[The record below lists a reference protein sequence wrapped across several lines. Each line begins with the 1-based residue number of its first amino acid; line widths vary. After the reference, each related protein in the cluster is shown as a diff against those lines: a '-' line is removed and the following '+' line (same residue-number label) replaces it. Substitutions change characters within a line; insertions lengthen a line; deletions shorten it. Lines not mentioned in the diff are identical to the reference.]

1 MLIYNVC
8 ANTLIC
14 FCYLEHEY
22 ALIFL
27 QIIQQNIFQ
36 DVNRIAHTIGF
47 VMIFMKL
54 NKFNLNS

>member
-1 MLIYNVC
+1 M
-8 ANTLIC
+8 
-14 FCYLEHEY
+14 HS
-22 ALIFL
+22 FL
-27 QIIQQNIFQ
+27 QIMQQNVFQ